1 MKKYILILLGMLVS
15 VSLFSQKLSNK
26 ERELLFGEKIKE
38 LVDAKRFAMD
48 INRASDEKG
57 RNYALYPS
65 YEIRIVGDT
74 IKTVLPFYGTSI
86 GAGYDVDNNRFILN
100 QPYEE
105 YSVKYKDK
113 KGYNIYFKV
122 RSNKDTFVFRISIT
136 LAGNVRVGVTSMNNS
151 PMNYVGDFKLIEE

>member
-105 YSVKYKDK
+105 YSAKYKDK

-151 PMNYVGDFKLIEE
+151 PMNYMGDFKLVEE

>member
-1 MKKYILILLGMLVS
+1 MKKYILILLVMFVPT
-15 VSLFSQKLSNK
+15 SLFSQKLSNK
-26 ERELLFGEKIKE
+26 ERELLFQEKIKE
-38 LVDAKRFAMD
+38 LVGAKNFALD
-48 INRASDEKG
+48 INRATDENG
-57 RNYALYPS
+57 RSYSLYPA
-65 YEIRIVGDT
+65 YEIRIIGDT

-122 RSNKDTFVFRISIT
+122 RSNKDTFVFRTLIT
-136 LAGNVRVGVTSMNNS
+136 LAGNVRVVVTSMNNS
-151 PMNYVGDFKLIEE
+151 PMNYIGDFKLIDE

>member
-15 VSLFSQKLSNK
+15 VSLFSQKLSKK
-26 ERELLFGEKIKE
+26 EREILYGEKVRE
-38 LVDAKRFAMD
+38 FVDAKKFAME
-48 INRASDEKG
+48 INRASDDSG

-86 GAGYDVDNNRFILN
+86 GAGYDADNNRFILN
-100 QPYEE
+100 QPYVE
-105 YSVKYKDK
+105 YSAKYKDK

-122 RSNKDTFVFRISIT
+122 RSNKDTFVFRISIS

-151 PMNYVGDFKLIEE
+151 PMNYIGDLKLTEE